1 MLFTISHKLRKL
13 IPLLYIICLV
23 CSVYAQEKAV
33 SWETLTAD
41 LSALPQGNSETP
53 TTVRFEAFTFSTTV
67 FSPAEA
73 VDWNC
78 INHIVENSEKYVI
91 LDLSACAALDNTI
104 TGKNSPTN
112 NDMNIIKNNEY
123 LKGIILPSSLEI
135 IGDRAF
141 RNCSGLTSVTIGDSV
156 TSIGDYAFDDCSGL
170 TSVTIPDSV
179 TSIGDYAFS
188 DCSSLTSVTIG
199 DSVTS
204 IGDFVFDG
212 CSSLTSVTI
221 PDSVTFIG
229 NSAFDD
235 CSSLTSVTIGDS
247 VTSIGNYAFDD
258 CSSLTSVTIGDSVT
272 SIGRAAFDD
281 CSALTGVIIPGSVTS
296 IGDEAFFGCSSLT
309 SVAIPSSVISI
320 GAAVFGNCSGLTS
333 ISVEISNTVYTSENG
348 ILFNKDKT
356 TLIQYPAGKSETTHV
371 IPSGVT
377 SIEEAAF
384 LGCSGLTSVT
394 IPNSVTSIGVDVF
407 YGCSGLT
414 SISVEISNTVY
425 TSENGIL
432 FNKDKTTLIQYPAG
446 KNETTYAIPDSVT
459 SIGFAA
465 FNGCSA
471 LTSITIPSNVTSI
484 EDYAFFDCSSLTSVT
499 IPADITIGSRAFPS
513 GSDGDYN
520 NLKTEYSAGG
530 AGTYTRAAGGDVW
543 TKSN

>member
-1 MLFTISHKLRKL
+1 MLFTLPHELRKL

-156 TSIGDYAFDDCSGL
+156 TSIGDYAF
-170 TSVTIPDSV
+170 
-179 TSIGDYAFS
+179 S

-212 CSSLTSVTI
+212 CSGLTSMTI

-229 NSAFDD
+229 N
-235 CSSLTSVTIGDS
+235 
-247 VTSIGNYAFDD
+247 
-258 CSSLTSVTIGDSVT
+258 
-272 SIGRAAFDD
+272 
-281 CSALTGVIIPGSVTS
+281 
-296 IGDEAFFGCSSLT
+296 
-309 SVAIPSSVISI
+309 
-320 GAAVFGNCSGLTS
+320 
-333 ISVEISNTVYTSENG
+333 
-348 ILFNKDKT
+348 
-356 TLIQYPAGKSETTHV
+356 
-371 IPSGVT
+371 
-377 SIEEAAF
+377 
-384 LGCSGLTSVT
+384 
-394 IPNSVTSIGVDVF
+394 
-407 YGCSGLT
+407 
-414 SISVEISNTVY
+414 
-425 TSENGIL
+425 
-432 FNKDKTTLIQYPAG
+432 
-446 KNETTYAIPDSVT
+446 
-459 SIGFAA
+459 
-465 FNGCSA
+465 
-471 LTSITIPSNVTSI
+471 
-484 EDYAFFDCSSLTSVT
+484 
-499 IPADITIGSRAFPS
+499 
-513 GSDGDYN
+513 
-520 NLKTEYSAGG
+520 
-530 AGTYTRAAGGDVW
+530 
-543 TKSN
+543 

>member
-1 MLFTISHKLRKL
+1 MLFTLPHELRKL

-33 SWETLTAD
+33 SWETLAAD

-53 TTVRFEAFTFSTTV
+53 ATVRFEAFIFSTAV

-78 INHIVENSEKYVI
+78 INHIVEASEKYVI

-170 TSVTIPDSV
+170 TSVI
-179 TSIGDYAFS
+179 
-188 DCSSLTSVTIG
+188 
-199 DSVTS
+199 
-204 IGDFVFDG
+204 
-212 CSSLTSVTI
+212 
-221 PDSVTFIG
+221 
-229 NSAFDD
+229 
-235 CSSLTSVTIGDS
+235 
-247 VTSIGNYAFDD
+247 
-258 CSSLTSVTIGDSVT
+258 IGDSVT

-296 IGDEAFFGCSSLT
+296 IGDDAFFGCSSLI

-320 GAAVFGNCSGLTS
+320 GAAVFGNCSGLTN
-333 ISVEISNTVYTSENG
+333 ISVEISNAVYTSENG

-414 SISVEISNTVY
+414 IITVESSNIAY

-432 FNKDKTTLIQYPAG
+432 FNENKTILTQYPAG

-484 EDYAFFDCSSLTSVT
+484 EDYAFFDCSGLTSVT
-499 IPADITIGSRAFPS
+499 IPADVTIGSRAFPS

-520 NLKTEYSAGG
+520 NLKNEYSAGG